1 MQYRQLAVGVCISI
15 ASSYIE
21 TIFSSKIE
29 AHELSFHT
37 TRDRLTQTIPI
48 ESTPNTPRPVL
59 VEVSNRHLEITR
71 LSFSAN
77 GQVIIEANQSLSYQ
91 TTIDRT
97 SGMYKVT
104 IPNAK
109 IAANFQR
116 PTLAANSP
124 IERIRLEQVGNSLE
138 ISIKTIAGWQIRE
151 TQRLNNQ
158 QIKLQVS
165 LNSVLQSPKPI
176 SQTNP
181 IPLPNSNATP
191 LPQNTGDRRR
201 GVILVDAGHGGRDP
215 GAVANGVRE
224 KDIVLPISLILGQSL
239 QSMGYT
245 VYYTRT
251 NDVEIDL
258 EPRVALAERVN
269 ADVFVSIHAN
279 SLASLNSAVNGVETF
294 HARGSTLGRELA
306 SYVQSQIIASTG
318 ANDRKAKA
326 AGFYVLARTS
336 MPAILVETGFV
347 TNAREAANLSDP
359 NYQKRMAEAIA
370 KGIDQFIRIR
380 R

>member
-29 AHELSFHT
+29 AHELSFHA
-37 TRDRLTQTIPI
+37 TRDRLIQTIPI
-48 ESTPNTPRPVL
+48 ASTPNTPRPVP
-59 VEVSNRHLEITR
+59 VEVSNRPSEITR
-71 LSFSAN
+71 LSFSTN

-104 IPNAK
+104 IPNTK

-239 QSMGYT
+239 QSMGFT

-279 SLASLNSAVNGVETF
+279 SLSSLNSAVNGVETF
-294 HARGSTLGRELA
+294 HARGSTVGRELA

-326 AGFYVLARTS
+326 AGFYLLTRTS

-347 TNAREAANLSDP
+347 TNPREAANLSDP
-359 NYQKRMAEAIA
+359 NYQKLMAEAIA
-370 KGIDQFIRIR
+370 KGIDQFMRVR

>member
-29 AHELSFHT
+29 AHELSFHA

-48 ESTPNTPRPVL
+48 ASTPNTPRPVP
-59 VEVSNRHLEITR
+59 VEVSNRPSEITR
-71 LSFSAN
+71 LSFSTN

-109 IAANFQR
+109 IATNFQR

-239 QSMGYT
+239 QSMGFT

-294 HARGSTLGRELA
+294 HARGSTVGRELA

-326 AGFYVLARTS
+326 AGFYVLTRTS

-347 TNAREAANLSDP
+347 TNSREAANLSDP
-359 NYQKRMAEAIA
+359 NYQKLMAEAIA
-370 KGIDQFIRIR
+370 KGIDQFMRVR